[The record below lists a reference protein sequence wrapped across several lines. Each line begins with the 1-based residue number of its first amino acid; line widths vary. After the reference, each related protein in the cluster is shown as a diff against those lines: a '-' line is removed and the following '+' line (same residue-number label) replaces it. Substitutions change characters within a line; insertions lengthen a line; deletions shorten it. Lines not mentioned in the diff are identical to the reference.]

1 MSSVTSTGAT
11 RSPVRRSCSLFGI
24 ATISCSMGFLIP
36 VSAALSTPTKD
47 ATSVA
52 PVGLISLR
60 RESVPVQ
67 RKGQVV
73 AFKTS
78 YSGTIHVGSPEPQ
91 EFRVVFDTGS
101 GHVVLPSVKCSSA
114 VCLQHRRFDA
124 TASASSAVVNTDG
137 SLVSEGAEGD
147 RVTIGYGTG
156 KVTGELVRERVCLGP
171 AAQTLPRGEA
181 NSSGPAVDV
190 ARAATT
196 CATVHTVAATELS
209 ANPFSLFSF
218 DGIVGLGLRD
228 LSLSREFNFLDL
240 LGRSGG
246 AASSSFGIFLS
257 EGHDGEES
265 ELAVGGH
272 NPERLLSPLTWSPA
286 IRPELGYWQVQV
298 KAVHIGD
305 HFTLPLCQDTGDG
318 SCRGVIDTG
327 TSHLGVPA
335 PHLKTLQ
342 EMLTVAVTD
351 TQDRLSGCRGAR
363 HQDRAA
369 RVQSHPHARRLH
381 EAAAPARGRGRGL
394 LAGHGGSAAEP
405 GGTGLGRFAAQR
417 GRVRSALPAQAHARP
432 LAGAHRAQ
440 RLHPRR
446 ARAPPLLHRLRLG
459 RSAHRLRP
467 RQLEAAGGGAPRR
480 RRRGGGRRAPLAVR
494 PSPSAAARGDLVRQR
509 AESRV
514 ERSFLVPPLRGAGA
528 NPIYNQRL
536 PTPCSCRLPP
546 ANGYPIALPHQG
558 LPPSRAEDRQGGGSR
573 GRGRHADRA
582 APPLAVGSGRLAR
595 ACGISCRAAEAS
607 LSRDP
612 WREDTGSLA
621 RELLSKGVSLPWA
634 PTASRAG

>member
-305 HFTLPLCQDTGDG
+305 HFTLPLCQDG

-351 TQDRLSGCRGAR
+351 TQDCRGAEAP
-363 HQDRAA
+363 DIKIEL
-369 RVQSHPHARRLH
+369 PGFNLTLTPDDYMRRLPLREDVGVGSWRGMADQLLSRVGLGWAGSQPSGGEFAQH
-381 EAAAPARGRGRGL
+381 CRPRLMPVRLPEPIGPNVFILGEPVLHHYYTVFDWAAPRIGFGLANSRRQAAALRG
-394 LAGHGGSAAEP
+394 GG
-405 GGTGLGRFAAQR
+405 G
-417 GRVRSALPAQAHARP
+417 
-432 LAGAHRAQ
+432 
-440 RLHPRR
+440 
-446 ARAPPLLHRLRLG
+446 
-459 RSAHRLRP
+459 
-467 RQLEAAGGGAPRR
+467 EAAGG
-480 RRRGGGRRAPLAVR
+480 APL
-494 PSPSAAARGDLVRQR
+494 SQ
-509 AESRV
+509 
-514 ERSFLVPPLRGAGA
+514 
-528 NPIYNQRL
+528 
-536 PTPCSCRLPP
+536 
-546 ANGYPIALPHQG
+546 
-558 LPPSRAEDRQGGGSR
+558 
-573 GRGRHADRA
+573 
-582 APPLAVGSGRLAR
+582 
-595 ACGISCRAAEAS
+595 
-607 LSRDP
+607 
-612 WREDTGSLA
+612 
-621 RELLSKGVSLPWA
+621 
-634 PTASRAG
+634 

>member
-509 AESRV
+509 RRFARASSTTREAPVSCHRTCPRPAAE
-514 ERSFLVPPLRGAGA
+514 E
-528 NPIYNQRL
+528 
-536 PTPCSCRLPP
+536 
-546 ANGYPIALPHQG
+546 
-558 LPPSRAEDRQGGGSR
+558 
-573 GRGRHADRA
+573 RA
-582 APPLAVGSGRLAR
+582 APRSPLAPPHGPFGGNRPL
-595 ACGISCRAAEAS
+595 GAA
-607 LSRDP
+607 
-612 WREDTGSLA
+612 
-621 RELLSKGVSLPWA
+621 
-634 PTASRAG
+634 